1 MNPLV
6 APEAHARPHRTALS
20 VNVNKI
26 ALLRKLNP
34 LDSLAALEK
43 QVDLLSALVVQL
55 AALVPGHEAI
65 ELVEQL
71 QHIIDEAS
79 ANAGK
84 TDEQI
89 VAGVMSFKTALR
101 QAQADYF
108 AARDGATS

>member
-1 MNPLV
+1 
-6 APEAHARPHRTALS
+6 
-20 VNVNKI
+20 
-26 ALLRKLNP
+26 
-34 LDSLAALEK
+34 
-43 QVDLLSALVVQL
+43 
-55 AALVPGHEAI
+55 VPGHEAI

-108 AARDGATS
+108 ATRDGAV